1 MNREHDRSLKN
12 AIQRMAG
19 TFNKQYLTLTSGNIV
34 SVDNTTRQ
42 CVVLLDNDVEVSCK
56 LMAAVGDGLYLI
68 PSVDSTVAVI
78 YGTYEDAY
86 IIMCSDVDSISFKG
100 SELGGLVKVI
110 DLVSQLNTIQNGIN
124 DLKNIF
130 SSWTPVPNDGGA
142 VLKTLLSTW
151 QNKLLNLTQRSDIE
165 NTSVSHGS

>member
-1 MNREHDRSLKN
+1 MNRDHDRGIKN

-19 TFNKQYLTLTSGNIV
+19 TFNKQSITLTSGNVV
-34 SVDNTTRQ
+34 SVDNTIRQ

-56 LMAAVGDGLYLI
+56 LMASVGDGLYLI
-68 PSVDSTVAVI
+68 PSIDSTVAVI

-86 IIMCSDVDSISFKG
+86 VIMCSDVDSISFKG

-110 DLVSQLNTIQNGIN
+110 DLVSQLNTIQKGIN

-130 SSWTPVPNDGGA
+130 TSWTPVPNDGGLA
-142 VLKTLLSTW
+142 LKTLLTTW
-151 QNKLLNLTQRSDIE
+151 ANNLLNLTQRTDIE
-165 NTSVSHGS
+165 NPNVSHGS